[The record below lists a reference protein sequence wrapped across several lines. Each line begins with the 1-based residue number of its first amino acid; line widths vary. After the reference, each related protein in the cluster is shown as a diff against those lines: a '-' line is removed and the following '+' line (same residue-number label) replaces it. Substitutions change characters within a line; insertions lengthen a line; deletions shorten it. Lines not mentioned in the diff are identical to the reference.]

1 MGLNKLVITDLDLK
15 GKRTFIRVDFNVP
28 FDDAGN
34 ISDDTRIRMALP
46 TIQLAVER
54 GARVILASH
63 LGRPKGKP
71 NPKFSLA
78 PVAKRLEE
86 LLKKKVIFTSD
97 CIGPDVEKTVNA
109 MKDGDVLLLENVRF
123 YAEEEKNDPGFSEKL
138 ARLADVYVND
148 AFGTAHRAH
157 ATTEGITKYV
167 KTAAAGLLMKKEL
180 DYLIESIDNPVRP
193 FVAIVGGAKVSGK
206 IGVLENLASKVNKV
220 IIGGGMA
227 NTFFK
232 AQGHEIGDSLCEGE
246 MLDTA
251 REIMDKMKANK
262 VEFLLPIDC
271 IIAQSTEPGAET
283 RAVPVNSVPAGW
295 KILDVGP
302 ESSKVFAKAVAD
314 AKTIVWNGPMGL
326 FEIEAFSNGTYD
338 LAKAV
343 AASSGTS
350 IIGGGDSVLAVK
362 RAGVADKVSFIS
374 TGGGASLELLEGKVL
389 PGVAALSE
397 KK

>member
-1 MGLNKLVITDLDLK
+1 
-15 GKRTFIRVDFNVP
+15 
-28 FDDAGN
+28 
-34 ISDDTRIRMALP
+34 
-46 TIQLAVER
+46 
-54 GARVILASH
+54 
-63 LGRPKGKP
+63 
-71 NPKFSLA
+71 
-78 PVAKRLEE
+78 
-86 LLKKKVIFTSD
+86 
-97 CIGPDVEKTVNA
+97 
-109 MKDGDVLLLENVRF
+109 DVLLLENVRF

-138 ARLADVYVND
+138 AKLADIYVND

-157 ATTEGITKYV
+157 ATTEGITKFV

-180 DYLIESIDNPVRP
+180 EYLIESIDHPVRP

-206 IGVLENLASKVNKV
+206 IGVLDNLAGKVNKV

-232 AQGHEIGDSLCEGE
+232 AQGHEIGDSLCEPD

-251 REIMDKMKANK
+251 RSIMEKMSANK
-262 VEFLLPIDC
+262 VDFLLPIDC

-283 RAVPVNSVPAGW
+283 RAVPVTGVPAGW

-302 ESSKVFAKAVAD
+302 ESSKLFASAVAD

-326 FEIEAFSNGTYD
+326 FEIEAFSAGTYS

>member
-1 MGLNKLVITDLDLK
+1 
-15 GKRTFIRVDFNVP
+15 VDFNVP
-28 FDDAGN
+28 FDDGGN

-86 LLKKKVIFTSD
+86 LLKKKVIFASD
-97 CIGPDVEKTVNA
+97 CIGPEVEKTVNA

-138 ARLADVYVND
+138 AKLADVYVND

-251 REIMDKMKANK
+251 REIMEKMKANK

-283 RAVPVNSVPAGW
+283 KTVPVNGVPVGW

-302 ESSKVFAKAVAD
+302 ESSKLFAKAVAD

-326 FEIEAFSNGTYD
+326 FEIEAFSSGTYN